1 MNPTARRS
9 PSGIKTNHCIFSMFA
24 LIKTNGAT
32 HIAISIPLEGADK
45 TIPALVGMLENNA
58 TFVNQGYNTIRTVEP
73 QMSIDLKYSISMV
86 NSDEEL
92 LINKNNYLANRYIIS
107 EPFFEIDSPAVLISN
122 KKGIE
127 RRDSE
132 IKRLNTELS
141 HVKQQLDDLRNA
153 IEEAASEA

>member
-1 MNPTARRS
+1 
-9 PSGIKTNHCIFSMFA
+9 MFA

-73 QMSIDLKYSISMV
+73 QMSIELKDSISMA

-92 LINKNNYLANRYIIS
+92 LIIKKNNYIIS

-132 IKRLNTELS
+132 IKRLNTELA
-141 HVKQQLDDLRNA
+141 HVKQQLDDLRDA

>member
-1 MNPTARRS
+1 
-9 PSGIKTNHCIFSMFA
+9 MFA
-24 LIKTNGAT
+24 LISTNGAT
-32 HIAISIPLEGADK
+32 HIAISIPLEGAEK

-58 TFVNQGYNTIRTVEP
+58 TFINQSYSTIRTVKP
-73 QMSIDLKYSISMV
+73 QMSIELKDSISMV

-92 LINKNNYLANRYIIS
+92 LIIKKNNHIIS

-127 RRDSE
+127 KRDSE
-132 IKRLNTELS
+132 IKRLNTELA

>member
-1 MNPTARRS
+1 
-9 PSGIKTNHCIFSMFA
+9 MFA

-73 QMSIDLKYSISMV
+73 QMSIELKDSISMA

-92 LINKNNYLANRYIIS
+92 LIIKKNNYIIS

-127 RRDSE
+127 KRDSE
-132 IKRLNTELS
+132 IKRLNTELA

-153 IEEAASEA
+153 IEEVASEE

>member
-1 MNPTARRS
+1 
-9 PSGIKTNHCIFSMFA
+9 MFA
-24 LIKTNGAT
+24 LISTNGAT
-32 HIAISIPLEGADK
+32 HIAISIPLEGAEK

-58 TFVNQGYNTIRTVEP
+58 TFINQSYSTIRTVKP
-73 QMSIDLKYSISMV
+73 QMSIELKDSISMV

-92 LINKNNYLANRYIIS
+92 LIIKKNNYIIS

-127 RRDSE
+127 KRDSE
-132 IKRLNTELS
+132 IKRLNTELA

>member
-1 MNPTARRS
+1 
-9 PSGIKTNHCIFSMFA
+9 MFA

-73 QMSIDLKYSISMV
+73 QMSIELKDSISMA

-92 LINKNNYLANRYIIS
+92 LIIKKNNYIIS

-132 IKRLNTELS
+132 IKRLNTELA

-153 IEEAASEA
+153 IEEVASEE